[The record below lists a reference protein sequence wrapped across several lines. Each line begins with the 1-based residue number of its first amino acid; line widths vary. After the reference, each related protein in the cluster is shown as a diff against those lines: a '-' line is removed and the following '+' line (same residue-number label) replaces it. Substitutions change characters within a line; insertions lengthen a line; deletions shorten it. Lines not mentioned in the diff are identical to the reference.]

1 MFISKKLYILSTIIS
16 FFVLS
21 GISFSQ
27 EDQKINGLN
36 LLEIEKGEKSSPVTI
51 IEYASYTCPHCATF
65 HKNVFK
71 KIEKEYVETGK
82 VRFIYREIYF
92 DAPGLWAGL
101 LARCKNN
108 SRYFGILDLLY
119 EKQDLW
125 SMANSEKEIVE
136 QLLIIAKQ
144 AGIEKQEALACL
156 NDKEKA
162 IKLVDFMKLN
172 VENDNI
178 SSTPSFIING
188 TLYSNMNYDEIKEI
202 IDSIISNF

>member
-1 MFISKKLYILSTIIS
+1 MHFLKNSYIILSIIS
-16 FFVLS
+16 SFMFS

-27 EDQKINGLN
+27 EDMKIDGFN
-36 LLEIEKGEKSSPVTI
+36 LLEIEKGDKNSPVTI
-51 IEYASYTCPHCATF
+51 VEYASYTCPHCATF
-65 HKNVFK
+65 HQNVFK
-71 KIEKEYVETGK
+71 KIEKEYIESGK

-101 LARCKNN
+101 IARCKDN
-108 SRYFGILDLLY
+108 SRYFGILNLLY

-125 SMANSEKEIVE
+125 SLANSEKEIVE
-136 QLLIIAKQ
+136 QLLTIAKQ
-144 AGIEKQEALACL
+144 AGIKRNEALECL

-172 VENDNI
+172 VEKDNI

-188 TLYSNMNYDEIKEI
+188 TSYSNMNYDEIKEK
-202 IDSIISNF
+202 IDSIILNF

>member
-65 HKNVFK
+65 HQNVFK

-136 QLLIIAKQ
+136 QLLTIAKQ